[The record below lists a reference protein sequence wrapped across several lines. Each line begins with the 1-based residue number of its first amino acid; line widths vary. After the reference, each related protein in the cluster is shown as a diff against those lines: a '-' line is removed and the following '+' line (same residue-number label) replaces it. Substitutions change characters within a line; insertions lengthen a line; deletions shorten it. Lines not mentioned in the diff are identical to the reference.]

1 METFSSQGSN
11 QSLGAN
17 KLELVSTNRRSL
29 SEKHQRLEVEPN
41 QKAITA
47 THTKSERGTEG
58 HPSQKAIPRSVSYS
72 LPGREWNTTLA
83 GNNGKYCQAGRSW
96 HYFLLIQPNIHK
108 QSTTKP
114 N

>member
-58 HPSQKAIPRSVSYS
+58 PPSQKAIPRSVSYS
-72 LPGREWNTTLA
+72 LPGREWNTTIA
-83 GNNGKYCQAGRSW
+83 GNNGKYCQARISW
-96 HYFLLIQPNIHK
+96 HYLFSIQPNIA
-108 QSTTKP
+108 
-114 N
+114 